1 MTNIK
6 WRAISALVLSAA
18 LAIIFWVTPNLN
30 PEMLGASSPGGTMVV
45 FGILFAVFWLYLV
58 IQGYPVAHG
67 EIGSSSTHNLD
78 NIISGLPAIIALFGI
93 FISVV
98 GFWRI
103 SGFNIVIAVMTLLV
117 AIYDLWVL
125 GGAAAK
131 INRLTDE
138 VKAER

>member
-6 WRAISALVLSAA
+6 WRAISAIALSVGLALLFWLV
-18 LAIIFWVTPNLN
+18 PNLEPATFRVTT
-30 PEMLGASSPGGTMVV
+30 PEGTMIV
-45 FGILFAVFWLYLV
+45 FAVLFALFWLYLV
-58 IQGYPVAHG
+58 VQGYPVAHG

-78 NIISGLPAIIALFGI
+78 NIISAFPAIVALFGI
-93 FISVV
+93 FISLV

-103 SGFNIVIAVMTLLV
+103 SHLNIVIALMTLLV
-117 AIYDLWVL
+117 ALYDLWIV
-125 GGAAAK
+125 GGAASK